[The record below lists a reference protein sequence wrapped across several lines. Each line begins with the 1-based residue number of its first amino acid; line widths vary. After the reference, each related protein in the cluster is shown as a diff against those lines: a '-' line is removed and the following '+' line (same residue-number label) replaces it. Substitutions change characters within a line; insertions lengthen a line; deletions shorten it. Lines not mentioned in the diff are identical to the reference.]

1 MVVPSPSPSMSK
13 SELRKV
19 MRSQR
24 RSFVAALDP
33 AERERLE
40 GRLAE
45 MIWPLVER
53 ARILAG
59 YEPMGSEI
67 SPKDTLWRAGNSWIT
82 TALPAFR
89 SKESLMIF
97 RSGQCAE
104 DCPVGGVQPPHQAKE
119 VIPDLVLVPL
129 LAIDPAGHRL
139 GQGGGHYDRVL
150 PALRATGATL
160 IGIGWELQRLDF
172 PLPHDSWDVA
182 LDGFASPAGLE
193 MFR

>member
-1 MVVPSPSPSMSK
+1 
-13 SELRKV
+13 
-19 MRSQR
+19 
-24 RSFVAALDP
+24 LDP
-33 AERERLE
+33 AERDQLE
-40 GRLAE
+40 GHLAE
-45 MIWPLVER
+45 MVWPLVER
-53 ARILAG
+53 ARVLAG

-67 SPKDTLWRAGNSWIT
+67 SPKKTLWRAGNAWIT
-82 TALPAFR
+82 TALPAFL

-119 VIPDLVLVPL
+119 VVPDLVLVPL

-150 PALRATGATL
+150 QTLRSAGAIL
-160 IGIGWELQRLDF
+160 IGIGWDFQRLAF
-172 PLPHDSWDVA
+172 SLPHDPWDVA
-182 LDGFASPAGLE
+182 LDGFASPSGLE